1 MFRRGESGPV
11 RACRTHGRAGLGGLY
26 RRPEA
31 RRVRLACG
39 PARKAESS
47 ETLVRKAWI
56 QELRD
61 QCRKDVRRLHPGVYW
76 GTQADFSQ
84 DLERFYPVL
93 RGLMRVLKAFY
104 ARDWELKRARNTL
117 TFSDITHCALRL
129 LVDGYDWDSGEL
141 RRTALARELA
151 QELDEI
157 YIDEFQDTNL
167 SQNLLFEAV
176 SRAGKTCSAWA
187 TSSSPSTASA
197 APCRSCLCKSW
208 RARGAVGE
216 GFPAAVHLSQNFRS
230 AEGVLTFANSFFERL
245 MRADACGLDYDA
257 DQRLYP
263 GALYPDG
270 DYDPELHLI
279 ELYGSAGDADGG
291 DGGQDGAAPDGDE
304 RKAGAQA
311 RLCARRIREMME
323 EGRMVSDR
331 SAGGRRSMRYSDIAI
346 LMRSAKDRARIYIQ
360 ARCSRRGFPAG
371 RRRRRAILKT
381 TKFSSPSPFWRR
393 STTRG
398 PICR

>member
-1 MFRRGESGPV
+1 MLSVLDWLDSLPYPLEQFFPFHGTVESLLWRRPVQLALVCRGGGPCAPRPV
-11 RACRTHGRAGLGGLY
+11 PRLRCYERIEAALQDDQSLQAAWGDVFAAEKAALSALVAHMDVQDWEGFTAGLKRGVFGSL
-26 RRPEA
+26 A
-31 RRVRLACG
+31 GRRV
-39 PARKAESS
+39 KAESS

-176 SRAGKTCSAWA
+176 SRAGETCSAWA

-216 GFPAAVHLSQNFRS
+216 GFPRRS
-230 AEGVLTFANSFFERL
+230 I
-245 MRADACGLDYDA
+245 C
-257 DQRLYP
+257 
-263 GALYPDG
+263 
-270 DYDPELHLI
+270 
-279 ELYGSAGDADGG
+279 
-291 DGGQDGAAPDGDE
+291 
-304 RKAGAQA
+304 
-311 RLCARRIREMME
+311 RRI
-323 EGRMVSDR
+323 
-331 SAGGRRSMRYSDIAI
+331 SARQ
-346 LMRSAKDRARIYIQ
+346 RA
-360 ARCSRRGFPAG
+360 CSRLPTAFLNG
-371 RRRRRAILKT
+371 
-381 TKFSSPSPFWRR
+381 
-393 STTRG
+393 
-398 PICR
+398 